1 MALRACNVKRAP
13 NCTGSVTRHSKTGS
27 CVPCSHIVQREQ
39 RSKETAEVS
48 ASVGDDRQKAKLTA
62 ELSGLRDKY
71 KVALATIDTLERQVH
86 GVNVM
91 AETVSPLVIE
101 PRQGSGTS
109 EATVVAIASDWHV
122 EERVDPATVSGLNEY
137 SVDIATQRATRFF
150 QGVLRLTRLLQQDV
164 RIDNVVLALLGDFIS
179 NDIHEE
185 FPEVNE
191 QQPMHAIVTVQNMLI
206 GGIEFLLD
214 HTKVA
219 LTIPCHSGNHARTT
233 KTTRFG
239 AENGHS
245 LEFLLYAHLA
255 AYFRSEPRV
264 QFQIA
269 TGMHSYLNVYGQTI
283 RFMHGHS
290 VKYGG
295 GVGGIYIPINK
306 ALSQWDKGRR
316 ADLSV
321 LGHFHQMRDGGNFL
335 VNGSLIGYSSF
346 ALSIRADYEQPKQAL
361 FLLDKRRGRT
371 CTWPVLVD

>member
-1 MALRACNVKRAP
+1 
-13 NCTGSVTRHSKTGS
+13 
-27 CVPCSHIVQREQ
+27 
-39 RSKETAEVS
+39 
-48 ASVGDDRQKAKLTA
+48 
-62 ELSGLRDKY
+62 
-71 KVALATIDTLERQVH
+71 
-86 GVNVM
+86 
-91 AETVSPLVIE
+91 
-101 PRQGSGTS
+101 
-109 EATVVAIASDWHV
+109 
-122 EERVDPATVSGLNEY
+122 
-137 SVDIATQRATRFF
+137 
-150 QGVLRLTRLLQQDV
+150 
-164 RIDNVVLALLGDFIS
+164 
-179 NDIHEE
+179 
-185 FPEVNE
+185 
-191 QQPMHAIVTVQNMLI
+191 MHAIVTVQNMLI